1 MSRTHATLIVRRR
14 YIYSHKIF
22 IGLIFS
28 CFGDALLN
36 VDSFAFGMVMFGVAQ
51 ISYASAFGW
60 KPLKLW
66 IGLALYIFGAI
77 GIGHFQIVFFS
88 YC

>member
-1 MSRTHATLIVRRR
+1 MSHVKQNVCNFHLLRR

-22 IGLIFS
+22 VGLLFS

-36 VDSFAFGMVMFGVAQ
+36 VDLFAFGMIMFAVAQ
-51 ISYASAFGW
+51 VFYASAFGW

-66 IGLALYIFGAI
+66 IGLGLFIAGAI
-77 GIGHFQIVFFS
+77 GMNSF
-88 YC
+88 